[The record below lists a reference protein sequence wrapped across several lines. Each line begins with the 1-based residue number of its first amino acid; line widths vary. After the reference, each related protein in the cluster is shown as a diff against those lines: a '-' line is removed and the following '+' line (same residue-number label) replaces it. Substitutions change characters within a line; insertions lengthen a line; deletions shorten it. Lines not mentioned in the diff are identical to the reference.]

1 MKKVSKYFNLKSQKI
16 QGGIITIL
24 VIIEILIVCKI
35 FFLNYSDLFTRNGI
49 FLVVLG
55 FLITVLK
62 KNDKVKL
69 GQTIIEG
76 GLFIMILSCFI

>member
-1 MKKVSKYFNLKSQKI
+1 MSKYFNLKSQKI
-16 QGGIITIL
+16 QGSIITIL

-35 FFLNYSDLFTRNGI
+35 FFLNYSDLFTKNGI
-49 FLVVLG
+49 LLVVLG
-55 FLITVLK
+55 FLITVL

-76 GLFIMILSCFI
+76 GLFIMILSFFI

>member
-1 MKKVSKYFNLKSQKI
+1 MIYLQK
-16 QGGIITIL
+16 
-24 VIIEILIVCKI
+24 
-35 FFLNYSDLFTRNGI
+35 NGI
-49 FLVVLG
+49 LLVVLG
-55 FLITVLK
+55 FLITVL

>member
-1 MKKVSKYFNLKSQKI
+1 MSKYFNLKSQKI
-16 QGGIITIL
+16 QGSIITIL

-55 FLITVLK
+55 FLITV
-62 KNDKVKL
+62 
-69 GQTIIEG
+69 
-76 GLFIMILSCFI
+76 

>member
-1 MKKVSKYFNLKSQKI
+1 MSKYFNLKSQKI
-16 QGGIITIL
+16 QGSIITIL

-35 FFLNYSDLFTRNGI
+35 FFLNYSDLFTKNGI
-49 FLVVLG
+49 LLVVLG

-62 KNDKVKL
+62 NDKVKL
-69 GQTIIEG
+69 GQIIIEG

>member
-1 MKKVSKYFNLKSQKI
+1 MKKKLKKYSKLLISAA
-16 QGGIITIL
+16 ITIL

-49 FLVVLG
+49 LLVVLG
-55 FLITVLK
+55 FLITVL

>member
-1 MKKVSKYFNLKSQKI
+1 MSKYFNLKSQKI
-16 QGGIITIL
+16 QGSIITIL

-35 FFLNYSDLFTRNGI
+35 FFLNYSDLFTRTGI
-49 FLVVLG
+49 LLVVLG
-55 FLITVLK
+55 FLITVL

>member
-1 MKKVSKYFNLKSQKI
+1 MIYL
-16 QGGIITIL
+16 QGM
-24 VIIEILIVCKI
+24 E
-35 FFLNYSDLFTRNGI
+35 

-55 FLITVLK
+55 FLITVL

>member
-1 MKKVSKYFNLKSQKI
+1 MSKYFNLKSQKI
-16 QGGIITIL
+16 QGSIITIL

-35 FFLNYSDLFTRNGI
+35 FFLNYSDLFTKNWI
-49 FLVVLG
+49 LLVVLG

-62 KNDKVKL
+62 NDKVKL
-69 GQTIIEG
+69 GQTKIEG